1 MVRRAYHAVEG
12 DEGGL
17 RPPSLRRAPLA
28 ALRFASVIVA
38 SALASACCNVPG
50 TKRRLLDG
58 GPARGVVL
66 SVPVPGDTPA
76 HFVRT
81 TGGSR
86 RVAFYLPPKCTDPM
100 PSFQGWAVEA
110 AADTTVIGISGD
122 QACPHT
128 PYFQLSGDPAHLAA
142 RVDAAIHAVSTQLPG
157 GLDTSTLVL
166 VGYSQGASKAEDLAA
181 HSPQRF
187 PRVVLIGAPD
197 APTVSHLGHTR
208 VVATMAGERDRRDLM
223 MTGTAALTHAG
234 IPSRFFLLP
243 GAAHG
248 EMGPEGGKVMREALT
263 WAWQTA
269 P

>member
-1 MVRRAYHAVEG
+1 MVRRAYHAVAPTMTA
-12 DEGGL
+12 
-17 RPPSLRRAPLA
+17 PPPGPGRARLA
-28 ALRFASVIVA
+28 ALRFAGLVLA
-38 SALASACCNVPG
+38 SALASACCKIPG
-50 TKRRLLDG
+50 GKRGLLDS

-100 PSFQGWAVEA
+100 PSFQGWAIEA
-110 AADTTVIGISGD
+110 AADTTVIGIGGD
-122 QACPHT
+122 QPCPHT
-128 PYFQLSGDPAHLAA
+128 PYFQLAGDAAHLAA
-142 RVDAAIHAVSTQLPG
+142 RVDAAVKAVSAQLPG
-157 GLDTSTLVL
+157 GLDTNALVL
-166 VGYSQGASKAEDLAA
+166 VGYSQGAAKAEDLAA
-181 HSPQRF
+181 HSPQHF

-197 APTVSHLGHTR
+197 PPSVSHLGHAR

-248 EMGPEGGKVMREALT
+248 EMGPEGGKIMREVLA
-263 WAWQTA
+263 WVWQTA